1 MSILH
6 HQSKKPKPYETRLD
20 RCCCYP
26 AKAKRENR
34 QADFYGV
41 TRLSSTQERYGVNVW
56 RHPEGF
62 TLRLQSKDALGT
74 KTHPCQ
80 LLPTGAGQYAAN
92 LVLSEELSLR
102 AVPLRV
108 QLWEIPEGC
117 LRVHF
122 EFIDGGRR
130 K

>member
-6 HQSKKPKPYETRLD
+6 HQSKKPKPYETRPD
-20 RCCCYP
+20 WCFCHPTR
-26 AKAKRENR
+26 KREAW
-34 QADFYGV
+34 QADFNGV
-41 TRLSSTQERYGVNVW
+41 TRLSSTQERYWVNVW

-74 KTHPCQ
+74 KTPPCQ
-80 LLPTGAGQYAAN
+80 LLPTGPGQYATN

-102 AVPLRV
+102 EVPLRI
-108 QLWEIPEGC
+108 QLWETSEGC

-122 EFIDGGRR
+122 ELIEWGHG